1 MLTTDCRLRRVAVGA
16 SVDAQL
22 CSEPVT
28 SFSPCDS
35 AVACAGT
42 HFILLIRHQSGC
54 RFMVIVIVEPP
65 RTGKLLR
72 ADKL

>member
-1 MLTTDCRLRRVAVGA
+1 MLSTDCKLRGVAEGA
-16 SVDAQL
+16 SIDAQL

-28 SFSPCDS
+28 SFSPCDA

-42 HFILLIRHQSGC
+42 HFILLIRHQSWC
-54 RFMVIVIVEPP
+54 RFMVIVTVEPP
-65 RTGKLLR
+65 CTGKLLR